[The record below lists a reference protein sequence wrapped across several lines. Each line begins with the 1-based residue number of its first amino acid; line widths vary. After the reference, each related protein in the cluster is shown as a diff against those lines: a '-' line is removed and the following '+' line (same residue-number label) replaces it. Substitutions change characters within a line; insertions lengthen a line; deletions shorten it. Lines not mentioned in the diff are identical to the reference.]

1 MRSERDTKGFVHIS
15 DEGVTAV
22 VHENSGISFYTTT
35 ATATRSAMM
44 RVNQLIAD
52 ASQWPTQLL
61 PRLDVALGQIE
72 MIELLE

>member
-1 MRSERDTKGFVHIS
+1 MRIERDTMGLVHIS

-22 VHENSGISFYTTT
+22 VHENSGISFYMTT
-35 ATATRSAMM
+35 ATASRSAMK
-44 RVNQLIAD
+44 RVNELIAD

-61 PRLDVALGQIE
+61 PRLDVALGQFE